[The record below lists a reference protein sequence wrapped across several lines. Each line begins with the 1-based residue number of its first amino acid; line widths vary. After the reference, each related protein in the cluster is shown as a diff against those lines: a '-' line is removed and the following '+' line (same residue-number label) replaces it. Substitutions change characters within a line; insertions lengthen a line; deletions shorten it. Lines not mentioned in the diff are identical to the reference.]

1 MPDPINAQVWAI
13 IGQWL
18 VYGASISG
26 AVMAIAQF
34 IKWCRS
40 KTTVAKLEATINE
53 HTTYLT
59 KDNARIKRLEERID
73 SVDKDLVDI
82 HNLMRL
88 NVKASQALL
97 KSTLDGDNKE
107 EIKEASKAIQEYM
120 NNQL

>member
-88 NVKASQALL
+88 NVKASQHCLRVPLMAITKK
-97 KSTLDGDNKE
+97 KSRKLPKQYRS
-107 EIKEASKAIQEYM
+107 I
-120 NNQL
+120 